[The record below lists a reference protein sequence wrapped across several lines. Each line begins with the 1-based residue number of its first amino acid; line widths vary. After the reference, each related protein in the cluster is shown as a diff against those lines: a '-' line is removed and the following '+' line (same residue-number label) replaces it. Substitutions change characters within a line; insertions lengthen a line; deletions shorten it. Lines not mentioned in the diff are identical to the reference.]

1 MAKFVIDPRRAA
13 LLAAWGSLAL
23 GTLTARADDWPKTPS
38 QALAFER
45 ADRMPPTSF
54 YDTPSPLPS
63 GEPGELIRS
72 HAVTGYAL
80 PKGARAVRILYH
92 SQSATGEDIAAS
104 GVVLL
109 PPGHAPRGG
118 WPVIAWGHGTSGVA
132 RICGPSE
139 MKDVYY
145 GAELFPFLRAGFALV
160 AADYAGLGS
169 DVPHAFSSLNGEAND
184 IIDAVRAAH
193 AAVAEL
199 SPRWVVDG
207 HSQGGGAAW
216 LVAQKEARI
225 GDPGFL
231 GAVSVAGVINLPWI
245 LHYMSIDSSG
255 SYYALYHAYG
265 IHAQYPEFDPAEML
279 SKTALAQYQTL
290 TTRGCW
296 YLGNAA
302 SASGI
307 LGKRVLRPGWMRNSW
322 VRKFI
327 AQNRIFARRPT
338 RPLLIIAGGAD
349 ASVPSSSIRPVIERA
364 CRRGYPLEFRIFPGL
379 DHSAAMRDTIS
390 YQLRWI
396 RARFDNRPA
405 TGNCAKWASH

>member
-1 MAKFVIDPRRAA
+1 MAMCVNGRRCAV
-13 LLAAWGSLAL
+13 LLATLGSLAL
-23 GTLTARADDWPKTPS
+23 GTMTAPADDWPKTPS

-54 YDTPSPLPS
+54 YGTPTPLPP

-72 HAVTGYAL
+72 QVVTGYAL
-80 PKGARAVRILYH
+80 PKGVRAVRILYH
-92 SQSATGEDIAAS
+92 SQSATGEDVPAS

-109 PPGHAPRGG
+109 PAGAAPPGR

-160 AADYAGLGS
+160 AADYAGLGTE
-169 DVPHAFSSLNGEAND
+169 VAHAFSSLNAEAND
-184 IIDAVRAAH
+184 IINAVRAAH
-193 AAVAEL
+193 AAVGEL

-216 LVAQKEARI
+216 LVAQREARI
-225 GDPGFL
+225 RDPGFL

-245 LHYMSIDSSG
+245 LHYMSADSSG

-265 IHAQYPEFDPAEML
+265 IHAEYPAFNPADML
-279 SKTALAQYQTL
+279 SKTAMAQYVPL

-296 YLGNAA
+296 YLGNAT
-302 SASGI
+302 SASGR
-307 LGKRVLRPGWMRNSW
+307 LGKAVLRPDWMKNSW
-322 VRKFI
+322 VRKFS
-327 AQNRIFARRPT
+327 AQNRIFRRRPL
-338 RPLLIIAGGAD
+338 RPLLVIAGGAD
-349 ASVPSSSIRPVIERA
+349 DSVPPQSIRSVIERA
-364 CRRGYPLEFRIFPGL
+364 CRGGYALEFRVFPRL
-379 DHSAAMRDTIS
+379 DHSAAMRETIS
-390 YQLRWI
+390 YQLHWI

-405 TGNCAKWASH
+405 PDNCAQWARH